1 MSGLKEKLIQISGY
15 KDADFYNAD
24 SIGVICR
31 GSSVY
36 RFDLCYKKFDHCY
49 LSGEFNNTLYKI
61 EDYLKNKKIVLCIM
75 QQSRYRTS
83 EQNCKKFGIKNLQVR
98 CQEGTKCH
106 RDNIIK
112 FPDLR
117 VSGFT
122 KRHYEI
128 VAMLNDGKSNDDRS
142 IFSTGLSA
150 IISALYFNPKNIYVI
165 GMDFYNKSVKPYF
178 VKEDQDIAHVGQIDI
193 SIKGLRAGM
202 LESINSMCDL
212 FPDTNLHLY
221 TSYRGI
227 RSKNNLNVRYV

>member
-1 MSGLKEKLIQISGY
+1 MLGLKERLRNVSGY

-31 GSSVY
+31 GPSVH
-36 RFDLCYKKFDHCY
+36 RLDLCYKKFNHCY
-49 LSGEFNNTLYKI
+49 LSGEFNNSLCKI
-61 EDYLKNKKIVLCIM
+61 EDYLKNKKVVLCIM

-98 CQEGTKCH
+98 CQEGTDEH
-106 RDNIIK
+106 RDNIVK

-128 VAMLNDGKSNDDRS
+128 VAILNDGKSSDNRS
-142 IFSTGLSA
+142 IFSSGLSA
-150 IISALYFNPKNIYVI
+150 IISALYFNPKDIHVI
-165 GMDFYNKSVKPYF
+165 GMDFYDKTVKPYF
-178 VKEDQDIAHVGQIDI
+178 VKEKMDISHVGQINI

-202 LESINSMCDL
+202 LESINSICDL
-212 FPDTNLHLY
+212 FPDTNLYLY
-221 TSYRGI
+221 TTYRGV
-227 RSKNNLNVRYV
+227 RSKNNLKVRYV